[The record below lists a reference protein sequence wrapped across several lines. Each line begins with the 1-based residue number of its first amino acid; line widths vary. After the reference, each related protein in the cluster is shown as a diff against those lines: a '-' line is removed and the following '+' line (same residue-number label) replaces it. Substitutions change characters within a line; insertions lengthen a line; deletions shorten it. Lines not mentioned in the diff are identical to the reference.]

1 MKVILKD
8 KNIFARHGLYS
19 IKFLIKFW
27 LIYVGFPMA
36 LEIKTKP
43 RVEKLCVGLFV
54 LWLAGKFS
62 KTKKKTIK
70 KNSQIYSLC

>member
-1 MKVILKD
+1 
-8 KNIFARHGLYS
+8 
-19 IKFLIKFW
+19 
-27 LIYVGFPMA
+27 MA

-70 KNSQIYSLC
+70 KSSQIYSLC